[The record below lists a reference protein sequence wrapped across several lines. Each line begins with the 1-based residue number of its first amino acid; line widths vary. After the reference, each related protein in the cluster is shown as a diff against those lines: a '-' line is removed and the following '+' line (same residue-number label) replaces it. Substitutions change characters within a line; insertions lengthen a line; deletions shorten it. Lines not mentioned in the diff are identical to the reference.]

1 MRFSCPAC
9 GKAYRLPPERLGPQG
24 KAQIA
29 CPNCKALVAVAAGE
43 GEDLQC
49 TLLRAA
55 DRPPSG
61 AVAPMGADAGATT
74 ATAGGWFVVIGKE
87 RQGPFSREQIAELG
101 TAGKLTQASMAWQ
114 KGLAAWTKIA
124 DLPELAA
131 LVPAARASQL
141 TVAAPE
147 PAAKAEPKAEAAAA
161 AAPALKA
168 EPAKS
173 EAAKPEPAN
182 TAPAKTEPAKTEP
195 AKTEPTKTEP
205 TKAPAAKAEPKAAA
219 SQAAAGAG
227 EASKTAAKPGTPG
240 GPVLD
245 LFGDAKGGPGHH
257 DSFFSS
263 HQEIQLPDPHAH
275 KPTKEEYQNLIQEF
289 SVMFRLD
296 KRSKRQKVLIGVVL
310 GSLVVAAITFG
321 VVLKIGADQKRQL
334 LTDSKQMLAAF
345 SLSFATTVNVD
356 VANADGE
363 NTPADAKKPSVR
375 KDVSAFSQ
383 EIAKKIRKKRNPGLA
398 KAAGNGGSSG
408 SAQPVRKEDA
418 AKTAA
423 ADAAW
428 IKKQQEEAMKALAGP
443 GGKTENLGMG
453 VPGAS
458 TFDFKAELKGVCRSR
473 EGDMRACG
481 KNAGQE
487 SGFTVTLTFNELGGV
502 GKATVS
508 GADASIGPCIASKLR
523 GVRIGSQASGKSG
536 DCKVD

>member
-29 CPNCKALVAVAAGE
+29 CPNCKALVAVAAAE
-43 GEDLQC
+43 GDELQC
-49 TLLRAA
+49 TLIRAA

-61 AVAPMGADAGATT
+61 AVASGSADAGAATPT
-74 ATAGGWFVVIGKE
+74 AAGGWFVVLGKE
-87 RQGPFSREQIAELG
+87 RQGPFTREQIAELAN
-101 TAGKLTQASMAWQ
+101 AGKLTQASMAWQ
-114 KGLAAWTKIA
+114 KGLAAWTKIG

-131 LVPAARASQL
+131 VVPAARASQL
-141 TVAAPE
+141 TAAAPVE
-147 PAAKAEPKAEAAAA
+147 AKPTPDAARSTAPQSSPAAEAPAPSPAPQAATPAASAGKA
-161 AAPALKA
+161 AAPA
-168 EPAKS
+168 PAKVDPPAAKPAKADGAS
-173 EAAKPEPAN
+173 PAKPEPA
-182 TAPAKTEPAKTEP
+182 A
-195 AKTEPTKTEP
+195 
-205 TKAPAAKAEPKAAA
+205 
-219 SQAAAGAG
+219 
-227 EASKTAAKPGTPG
+227 AAKPGTPG

-263 HQEIQLPDPHAH
+263 HQEIHLPDPHAH

-296 KRSKRQKVLIGVVL
+296 KRTKRQKVLIGVVL
-310 GSLVVAAITFG
+310 GSLVVAAIAFG
-321 VVLKIGADQKRQL
+321 VVLKIGADRKRQL

-363 NTPADAKKPSVR
+363 NTPAEAKKPAVR

-383 EIAKKIRKKRNPGLA
+383 EIAKKIRKKRSPSVA
-398 KAAGNGGSSG
+398 KASGNGNGGG
-408 SAQPVRKEDA
+408 GQVGRIEDA

-423 ADAAW
+423 ADAAF
-428 IKKQQEEAMKALAGP
+428 IKKQQEEAMAKLAGP
-443 GGKTENLGMG
+443 GGKTENLGLG
-453 VPGAS
+453 VPGAQN
-458 TFDFKAELKGVCRSR
+458 FDFKSELRNVCRNR
-473 EGDMRACG
+473 QGDMRACG

-523 GVRIGSQASGKSG
+523 GVKIGAQASGKSG